1 MAVEMVVN
9 SVHAHPLLPQR
20 LLILHPAAAEGPGVC
35 LLLVIGPAEAD
46 AIALR
51 LLGEAP
57 PRPLTHD
64 LLCDLLRLL
73 GGRVTHVLV
82 HAAVAGTFYARVVL
96 DAQGHHVE
104 ADARPSD
111 AVALALRLGAPILVD
126 EAVLAA
132 HGVAPAAGA
141 PAAEA
146 PTGAER
152 VRNEQLA
159 AYREAL
165 EGLDLDDLGGQ

>member
-1 MAVEMVVN
+1 MAVEMVVD

-20 LLILHPAAAEGPGVC
+20 LLILRPAAAERPGVC

-57 PRPLTHD
+57 PRPRTHD

-82 HAAVAGTFYARVVL
+82 HTAVAGTF
-96 DAQGHHVE
+96 
-104 ADARPSD
+104 
-111 AVALALRLGAPILVD
+111 
-126 EAVLAA
+126 
-132 HGVAPAAGA
+132 
-141 PAAEA
+141 
-146 PTGAER
+146 
-152 VRNEQLA
+152 
-159 AYREAL
+159 
-165 EGLDLDDLGGQ
+165 

>member
-1 MAVEMVVN
+1 V
-9 SVHAHPLLPQR
+9 
-20 LLILHPAAAEGPGVC
+20 G
-35 LLLVIGPAEAD
+35 
-46 AIALR
+46 
-51 LLGEAP
+51 
-57 PRPLTHD
+57 
-64 LLCDLLRLL
+64 
-73 GGRVTHVLV
+73 
-82 HAAVAGTFYARVVL
+82 L
-96 DAQGHHVE
+96 DAQGRHVE

-146 PTGAER
+146 PAGAER